1 VLQTRSHGTCA
12 YGASYATEAL
22 TPQAYISGP
31 LPETDDMNRA
41 NLAPIAAALAVSAS
55 AQMQPIAFTEFDLD
69 NGLHVILHEDH
80 STPIVSVS
88 VMYHVGSKNE
98 TKDRRGFAHFFEHLL
113 FEGSANIDRGEFSK
127 HVEKAGG
134 VLNANTNGDRTYYY
148 EVLPSNQLELGLWL
162 ESERM
167 LHAKVDQIG
176 VDTQREVVKEERR
189 QRYEN
194 QPYGSILIEVLKRA
208 YTVHPYQ
215 WPTIGFM
222 EDLNAA
228 SEADYRTF
236 YKTYYV
242 PNNAVLVV
250 AGDIKQDA
258 AKELVKK
265 YFAGIPQGNDV
276 PPVKAEEP
284 PMNGEVRDVV
294 KDNIQLPA
302 VVQAYRIP
310 AIGTDDFYAV
320 DMLNRILSNGNSSR
334 LQTKLKDEQELA
346 LVVGS
351 FSLPFEHPGLAI
363 AFAIAA
369 AGIDPDTLEA
379 SMNAEFARVGK
390 EPISV
395 TELAKLK
402 AQLETEY
409 VQANSRITGVAENL
423 ANAYTFMGGTKT
435 VNGELDR
442 YLAVTAA
449 DIQRVAKEYFVPQNR
464 VVLHYVPNTSQN

>member
-1 VLQTRSHGTCA
+1 
-12 YGASYATEAL
+12 
-22 TPQAYISGP
+22 
-31 LPETDDMNRA
+31 MNRA
-41 NLAPIAAALAVSAS
+41 SMAPVAAALAVSAS
-55 AQMQPIAFTEFDLD
+55 AQMRPIEFTEFDLD

-80 STPIVSVS
+80 STPIVNVS

-98 TKDRRGFAHFFEHLL
+98 QPDRRGFAHFFEHLL
-113 FEGSANIDRGEFSK
+113 FEGSANIERGEFSK
-127 HVEKAGG
+127 YVEKAGG

-167 LHAKVDQIG
+167 LHAKVDQKG

-194 QPYGSILIEVLKRA
+194 QPYGSILIEVLQRA
-208 YTVHPYQ
+208 YAKHPYQ

-228 SEADYRTF
+228 SEADYQNFYRTF
-236 YKTYYV
+236 YV

-250 AGDIKQDA
+250 AGDIKPTE
-258 AKELVKK
+258 AKDLVKK
-265 YFAGIPQGNDV
+265 YFNGIPKGKDIPEV
-276 PPVKAEEP
+276 TVVEP
-284 PMNGEVRDVV
+284 ELGSEVRDIV

-310 AIGTDDFYAV
+310 ANGTDDFYAV
-320 DMLNRILSNGNSSR
+320 DMLNRLLSNGNSSR
-334 LQTKLKDEQELA
+334 LQRRLKDQEEKA
-346 LVVGS
+346 LFVGS

-363 AFAIAA
+363 AFAVAA
-369 AGIDPDTLEA
+369 VGVDPDSVEA
-379 SMNAEFARVGK
+379 SMNDEFARAGK
-390 EPISV
+390 EPVSEA
-395 TELAKLK
+395 ELAKLK

-423 ANAYTFMGGTKT
+423 ASAYTFHGGTKQ
-435 VNGELDR
+435 VNTELAR

-449 DIQRVAKEYFVPQNR
+449 DIQRVAKQYFVPQNR
-464 VVLHYVPNTSQN
+464 VVLHYVSQNAQN